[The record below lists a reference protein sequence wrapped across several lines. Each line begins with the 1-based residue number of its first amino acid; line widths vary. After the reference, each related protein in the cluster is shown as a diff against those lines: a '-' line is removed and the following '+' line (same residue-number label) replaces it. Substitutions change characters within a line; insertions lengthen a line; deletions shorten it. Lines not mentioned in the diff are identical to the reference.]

1 MPPVLG
7 ICNVSIL
14 PDSAP
19 AMLVTRVWNVI
30 LVVDVI
36 LLVQEV
42 YHVISWLVNVPAI
55 MVTQEPHA
63 TPVTPITTK
72 QATVLHVQVH
82 IHNNCML
89 KCILIFLFS
98 VCGCDATG
106 SSSLQCADSTGQC
119 TCNAGYEG
127 TKCDAVK
134 TTTTTTTT
142 TSTTT
147 QRTFIGIIAHNEIM
161 SPGVVLG
168 STAKK
173 SSIMKDDEGVLKA
186 SSRQNSKYP
195 AWFWGVWR

>member
-1 MPPVLG
+1 MPTVLG
-7 ICNVSIL
+7 ICNVLIL
-14 PDSAP
+14 PDIAL
-19 AMLVTRVWNVI
+19 AMLVTRVQNAI
-30 LVVDVI
+30 SLVVVI
-36 LLVQEV
+36 PLVQEV
-42 YHVISWLVNVPAI
+42 QHVISWPVNVPAI
-55 MVTQEPHA
+55 MLTQEPHA

-72 QATVLHVQVH
+72 QATVLHVQVR
-82 IHNNCML
+82 IHNYCML
-89 KCILIFLFS
+89 KNVLIFLFS

-173 SSIMKDDEGVLKA
+173 SSIMKDDDVVLKA

>member
-1 MPPVLG
+1 MWQ
-7 ICNVSIL
+7 
-14 PDSAP
+14 DSTY
-19 AMLVTRVWNVI
+19 LFG
-30 LVVDVI
+30 
-36 LLVQEV
+36 
-42 YHVISWLVNVPAI
+42 VNI
-55 MVTQEPHA
+55 IREIQ
-63 TPVTPITTK
+63 I
-72 QATVLHVQVH
+72 
-82 IHNNCML
+82 
-89 KCILIFLFS
+89 IFKTNLFTA
-98 VCGCDATG
+98 CGCDATG